1 MTTPSVRLIELGIT
15 LPTVAAPI
23 AAYLPAVADDHH
35 IYVSGQLPLVDGAL
49 QTTGR
54 LGSDID
60 TEIGYSQAR
69 VCVLNGLAATVGLIG
84 DIDRVPRV
92 IRVGGFVACTPTFKE
107 QAAVINGASELL
119 AEIFGDQ
126 GRHARSAV
134 GVAALPL
141 NAAVEVEL
149 LLGYA

>member
-1 MTTPSVRLIELGIT
+1 MTTPSVRLTELGIT
-15 LPTVAAPI
+15 LPTLAAAI

-84 DIDRVPRV
+84 DIDRVTRV

>member
-84 DIDRVPRV
+84 DIDRITRV
-92 IRVGGFVACTPTFKE
+92 IRVGGFVACTPTFRE
-107 QAAVINGASELL
+107 QARVINGASELL

-134 GVAALPL
+134 GVAVLWWL
-141 NAAVEVEL
+141 SGRMNR
-149 LLGYA
+149 

>member
-1 MTTPSVRLIELGIT
+1 MTTPSVRLTRLGIT
-15 LPTVAAPI
+15 LPAVAAPV

-35 IYVSGQLPLVDGAL
+35 IYVSGQLPFIDGAL
-49 QTTGR
+49 VTTGK

-60 TEIGYSQAR
+60 TGTGYSQAR
-69 VCVLNGLAATVGLIG
+69 ICVLNGLAAAVGLIR
-84 DIDRVPRV
+84 DIDRVTRV
-92 IRVGGFVACTPTFKE
+92 IRVGGFVACAPTFTE

-119 AEIFGDQ
+119 AEIFGEE

-141 NAAVEVEL
+141 DAAVEVEL
-149 LLGYA
+149 LLGYS

>member
-1 MTTPSVRLIELGIT
+1 MTTPSVRLTQPGVT
-15 LPTVAAPI
+15 LPTVAAPV

-35 IYVSGQLPLVDGAL
+35 IYVAGQLPFVDGAL
-49 QTTGR
+49 ETTGK
-54 LGSDID
+54 LGRDVD
-60 TEIGYSQAR
+60 TGTGYSQAR
-69 VCVLNGLAATVGLIG
+69 IYVLNGLAAAVGLIL
-84 DIDRVPRV
+84 DIDRVTRV
-92 IRVGGFVACTPTFKE
+92 IRVGGFVACVPTFSE

-119 AEIFGDQ
+119 AEIFGDE

-149 LLGYA
+149 LLGYT

>member
-84 DIDRVPRV
+84 DIDRVTRV
-92 IRVGGFVACTPTFKE
+92 IRVGGFVACTPTFRD

-141 NAAVEVEL
+141 NAAL
-149 LLGYA
+149 RI

>member
-1 MTTPSVRLIELGIT
+1 MTTPSVRLTELGIT

-23 AAYLPAVADDHH
+23 AAYLPAVADGHH

-49 QTTGR
+49 EITGR
-54 LGSDID
+54 LGSDVD
-60 TEIGYSQAR
+60 TE
-69 VCVLNGLAATVGLIG
+69 
-84 DIDRVPRV
+84 
-92 IRVGGFVACTPTFKE
+92 VACTPTFGG

-119 AEIFGDQ
+119 AAIFGDQ

>member
-69 VCVLNGLAATVGLIG
+69 ICVLNGLAATVGLIG
-84 DIDRVPRV
+84 DIDRITRV
-92 IRVGGFVACTPTFKE
+92 IRVGGFVACTPTFRD

>member
-1 MTTPSVRLIELGIT
+1 MTTPSVRLTELGIT
-15 LPTVAAPI
+15 LPTLAAPI

-60 TEIGYSQAR
+60 TEVGYGQAR

-84 DIDRVPRV
+84 DIDRVTRV
-92 IRVGGFVACTPTFKE
+92 IRVGGFVACTPTFRD

>member
-1 MTTPSVRLIELGIT
+1 MTTPSVRLTELGIT
-15 LPTVAAPI
+15 LPTLAAPI

-84 DIDRVPRV
+84 DIDRVTRV

>member
-15 LPTVAAPI
+15 LPTAAAPI

-69 VCVLNGLAATVGLIG
+69 ICVLNGLAATVGLIG
-84 DIDRVPRV
+84 DIDRVTRV

>member
-60 TEIGYSQAR
+60 TEVGYGQAR
-69 VCVLNGLAATVGLIG
+69 VCVLNGLAATVGLIR
-84 DIDRVPRV
+84 DIDRVTRV
-92 IRVGGFVACTPTFKE
+92 IRVGGFVACTPTFRD

>member
-84 DIDRVPRV
+84 DIDRVTRV
-92 IRVGGFVACTPTFKE
+92 IRVGGFVACTPTFRD

>member
-69 VCVLNGLAATVGLIG
+69 ICVLNGLAATVGLIG
-84 DIDRVPRV
+84 DIDRVTRV
-92 IRVGGFVACTPTFKE
+92 IRVGGFVACTPTFRD

>member
-1 MTTPSVRLIELGIT
+1 MTTPSVRLTELGIT

-23 AAYLPAVADDHH
+23 AAYLPAVADGHH

-49 QTTGR
+49 AITGR
-54 LGSDID
+54 LGSDVD
-60 TEIGYSQAR
+60 TEVGYSQAR

-84 DIDRVPRV
+84 DIDRVTRV
-92 IRVGGFVACTPTFKE
+92 IRVGGFVACTPTFGG

-119 AEIFGDQ
+119 AAIFGDQ

>member
-1 MTTPSVRLIELGIT
+1 MTTPSVRLTELGIT

-60 TEIGYSQAR
+60 TEVGYGQAR

-84 DIDRVPRV
+84 DIDRVTRV
-92 IRVGGFVACTPTFKE
+92 IRVGGFVACTPTFRD

-149 LLGYA
+149 LLWYA

>member
-15 LPTVAAPI
+15 LPTAAAPI

-69 VCVLNGLAATVGLIG
+69 ICVLNGLAATVGLIG
-84 DIDRVPRV
+84 DIDRVTRV
-92 IRVGGFVACTPTFKE
+92 IRVGGFVACTPTFRD

>member
-1 MTTPSVRLIELGIT
+1 MTTPSVRLTELGIT

-35 IYVSGQLPLVDGAL
+35 IYVSGQLPLVHGAL

-69 VCVLNGLAATVGLIG
+69 ICVLNGLAATVGLIG
-84 DIDRVPRV
+84 DIDRITRV
-92 IRVGGFVACTPTFKE
+92 IRVGGFVACTPTFGE

>member
-1 MTTPSVRLIELGIT
+1 MTTPSVRLTELGIT

-35 IYVSGQLPLVDGAL
+35 IYVSGQLPLVHGAL

-69 VCVLNGLAATVGLIG
+69 ICVVNGLAATVGLIG
-84 DIDRVPRV
+84 DIDRITRV
-92 IRVGGFVACTPTFKE
+92 IRVGGFVACTPTFGE

>member
-60 TEIGYSQAR
+60 TEVGYGQAR

-84 DIDRVPRV
+84 DIDRVTRV
-92 IRVGGFVACTPTFKE
+92 IRVGGFVACTPTFRD

>member
-1 MTTPSVRLIELGIT
+1 MTTPSVRLTELGIT
-15 LPTVAAPI
+15 LPTVAAPV

-35 IYVSGQLPLVDGAL
+35 IHLSGQLPFVDGAL
-49 QTTGR
+49 GTTGK

-60 TEIGYSQAR
+60 TATGYSQAR
-69 VCVLNGLAATVGLIG
+69 ICVLNGLAAAVGLIR
-84 DIDRVPRV
+84 DIDRITRV
-92 IRVGGFVACTPTFKE
+92 IRVGGFVACAPTFSE

-119 AEIFGDQ
+119 AEIFGDE

-141 NAAVEVEL
+141 DAAVEVEL
-149 LLGYA
+149 LLEYT

>member
-1 MTTPSVRLIELGIT
+1 MTTPSVRLTALGIT

-54 LGSDID
+54 LGSDVD
-60 TEIGYSQAR
+60 TNIGYGQAR
-69 VCVLNGLAATVGLIG
+69 ICVLNGLAAAVNLIG
-84 DIDRVPRV
+84 DIDRITRV
-92 IRVGGFVACTPTFKE
+92 VRVGGFVACVPTFNE
-107 QAAVINGASELL
+107 QPAVINGASELL
-119 AEIFGDQ
+119 AEIFAEK

-149 LLGYA
+149 LLEYK

>member
-35 IYVSGQLPLVDGAL
+35 VYVSGQLPLVDGAL

-60 TEIGYSQAR
+60 TEVGYGQAR

-84 DIDRVPRV
+84 DIDRVTRV
-92 IRVGGFVACTPTFKE
+92 IRVGGFVACTPTFRD

>member
-15 LPTVAAPI
+15 LPTAAAPI

-84 DIDRVPRV
+84 DIDRVTRV